1 MSDYADLLIRVRAG
15 LMDTQAAVWQSAEL
29 DEALR
34 QALTDMSLAAGVSYT
49 LTGLDGALLT
59 SLPAQYFAAL
69 VRGAAAYAVLWRA
82 IERLDAFSLHPNL
95 SSAALAAAAAL
106 LTRFEVGLSHLTALR
121 TAEMQ
126 TAAVSP
132 YPTGTEITQ
141 PGWTLPDDL
150 SSGGG

>member
-1 MSDYADLLIRVRAG
+1 MSDYSDLLIRVRAG
-15 LMDTQAAVWQSAEL
+15 LMDTSAAVWQSAEL

-34 QALTDMSLAAGVSYT
+34 QALADMSLAAGASYT
-49 LTGLDGALLT
+49 LTGLDGALIT
-59 SLPAQYFAAL
+59 SLPAQYFTAL

-82 IERLDAFSLHPNL
+82 IERLDAFSLRPNL

-106 LTRFEVGLSHLTALR
+106 LARFEMGLAHLAALR

-126 TAAVSP
+126 NAAVSP
-132 YPTGTEITQ
+132 YPTGTESAQ

-150 SSGGG
+150 SAGGG